1 MKKYNLIKISTFE
14 NRKFEDVKE
23 IDQIYFDKVRKDSEI
38 LKHVYTQFVIFK
50 NLQLNLKD
58 YSSFL
63 DKITDISTDR
73 ANIKIIHHP
82 DLLLKANQV
91 ILNFLSSFKFFLDN
105 GESYLKRKYGK
116 HSNETNSFLKLISQ
130 EFDNYFAYRFLIKL
144 RNYSIHLGF
153 PLQGLMLKAEKFI
166 DIPGETLGSIQ
177 LLIDIDLIKKEKN
190 LLGSIVYNDIKEL
203 TENIDLKPLI
213 YDVSISII
221 NIQKHVINIQKE
233 QILNAISNLEERV
246 GRYKTKSNDLKVI
259 HNYQKIGKT
268 LKFNAYHIPFE
279 IIDEL
284 KNYIKTSAN
293 NTYT

>member
-1 MKKYNLIKISTFE
+1 MIKISTFE

-23 IDQIYFDKVRKDSEI
+23 ISQEYFDKLREDSEI

-50 NLQLNLKD
+50 NLQLNLND
-58 YSSFL
+58 YSTFL

-73 ANIKIIHHP
+73 ANLKILHHP

-116 HSNETNSFLKLISQ
+116 HSNEASSFLKLTSQ
-130 EFDNYFAYRFLIKL
+130 EFDNCFAYRFLIKL

-166 DIPGETLGSIQ
+166 DVPGKTLGSIQ
-177 LLIDIDLIKKEKN
+177 LLIDIDLMKKEKN
-190 LLGSIVYNDIKEL
+190 LLGSIVYKDINVL

-221 NIQKHVINIQKE
+221 NIQEHVINIQKE
-233 QILNAISNLEERV
+233 QILKAISNLEEQV
-246 GRYKTKSNDLKVI
+246 GKHKTESNTIKVM
-259 HNYQKIGKT
+259 NSFKKTGKT
-268 LKFNAYHIPFE
+268 LTFNAYHIPFE
-279 IIDEL
+279 IMDEL
-284 KNYIKTSAN
+284 KNYMKTGAN
-293 NTYT
+293 KT